1 MNRRF
6 FRLSELCSL
15 LSVTVL
21 LAACASGP
29 TIVTNKDPE
38 ANFSNF
44 RTFNFMQPLATDR
57 GDTRTIL
64 SNHLIAA
71 ATNEMETLG
80 FQRADSNPDLLI
92 NFFVSTQ
99 ERLQTR
105 TTPNASASMH
115 HRSRRYGTW
124 RGYSMSASTTT
135 ITQTTEGT
143 IAVDVIE
150 VARNQLVWEG
160 AASGRVTDSTRQ
172 NLKETVNSA
181 VADIFAKFP

>member
-6 FRLSELCSL
+6 CRLSELCGL
-15 LSVTVL
+15 LSVAVL

-29 TIVTNKDPE
+29 TVVTNKDPD
-38 ANFSNF
+38 ADFANF

-57 GDTRTIL
+57 GDTRTIM
-64 SNHLIAA
+64 STHLIAA
-71 ATNEMETLG
+71 ATSEMETLG
-80 FQRADSNPDLLI
+80 FQRADNDPDLLV

-105 TTPNASASMH
+105 TTPNVRASTH

-143 IAVDVIE
+143 IAVDVVE

-172 NLKETVNSA
+172 NLEETVNSA